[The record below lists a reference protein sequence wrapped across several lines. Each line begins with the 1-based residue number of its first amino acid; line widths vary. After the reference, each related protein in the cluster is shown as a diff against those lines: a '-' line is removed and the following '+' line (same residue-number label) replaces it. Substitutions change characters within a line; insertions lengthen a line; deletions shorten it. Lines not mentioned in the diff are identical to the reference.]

1 VSSDTPDPAP
11 KIAEGD
17 AESPRVVLH
26 LPVNVRSAS
35 LAVLAVLAC
44 VFTLQWASAVFIP
57 LLLGLMLSYA
67 LSPIVNRLHNWHVPR
82 ALGAAVLLIG
92 IIAGTGAMI
101 YSLSDEATALIDT
114 LPEAAQKLRLSLR
127 RPRQSSTGT
136 IDSMQKAAAEMERA
150 ADEGTAPTAPSPSG
164 VTRVAIE
171 RPRFNVNDYLWT
183 GTLGLLAF
191 IGQVAMVFLI
201 AFFLLVAGDTFRRK
215 MVKLAGPS
223 LNRKRITVEAL
234 DEVTTQIQ
242 RYLLV
247 QLFTSLFVGFTTW
260 IAFAWIGLENAA
272 VWGVV
277 ATVTNLIPYLGALI
291 VGAGSALMG
300 FMQFG
305 TLHMAFLIG
314 GASFAI
320 HGVVGYLLTPWLTS
334 RANRMNPVAVFV
346 GVLAWGWLW
355 GLPGLLLGVPI
366 LVVVKAVC
374 DRVDDLKPVG
384 ELLGS

>member
-1 VSSDTPDPAP
+1 VKRDLPDPAP
-11 KIAEGD
+11 NVGEGD
-17 AESPRVVLH
+17 AEPPRAVLH
-26 LPVNVRSAS
+26 MPVNVRSAS

-67 LSPIVNRLHNWHVPR
+67 LSPIVNRLQGWRVPR
-82 ALGAAVLLIG
+82 VLGAAVLLVG
-92 IIAGTGAMI
+92 ILAGTGSII

-114 LPEAAQKLRLSLR
+114 LPEAAQKVRLSLH
-127 RPRQSSTGT
+127 RPLQSPPGT
-136 IDSMQKAAAEMERA
+136 IDSVQKAAAELERA
-150 ADEGTAPTAPSPSG
+150 ATEGAAPMASSPGG

-171 RPRFNVNDYLWT
+171 RPKFNINDYLWT

-191 IGQVAMVFLI
+191 IGQVAIVFLI

-223 LNRKRITVEAL
+223 LSRKRITVEAL

-247 QLFTSLFVGFTTW
+247 QLLTSLFVGFMTW
-260 IAFAWIGLENAA
+260 IVFTWIGLQNAA

-277 ATVTNLIPYLGALI
+277 AAVTNLIPYLGALI
-291 VGAGSALMG
+291 IGAGSALVG

-305 TLHMAFLIG
+305 TLDMALLIG

-320 HGVVGYLLTPWLTS
+320 HSVVGYLLTPWLTS

-366 LVVVKAVC
+366 LVAVKAVC